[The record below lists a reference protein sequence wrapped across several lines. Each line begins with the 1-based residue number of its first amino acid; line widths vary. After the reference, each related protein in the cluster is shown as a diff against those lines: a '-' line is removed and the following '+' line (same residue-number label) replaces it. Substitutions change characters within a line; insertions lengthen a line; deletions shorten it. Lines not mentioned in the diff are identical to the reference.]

1 MWKFKQCW
9 FFLRANSNFPLYYMY
24 VEKNPIRLHDST
36 TNVQAMN
43 SFSLLPT
50 PWQFIC
56 VPVIR
61 LFLLFQIKR
70 LQSREYLNVETV
82 PLVSEKL
89 SYSHCG
95 RCCNTAG
102 TVWRVGWDEDE
113 LDGLYLRL
121 QARKQKASVACF
133 LAALCRCVAA

>member
-1 MWKFKQCW
+1 MLVFFKSKQQLSPVLHVCW
-9 FFLRANSNFPLYYMY
+9 
-24 VEKNPIRLHDST
+24 KNPIRLHDST

-102 TVWRVGWDEDE
+102 TVWQVGWDEDE